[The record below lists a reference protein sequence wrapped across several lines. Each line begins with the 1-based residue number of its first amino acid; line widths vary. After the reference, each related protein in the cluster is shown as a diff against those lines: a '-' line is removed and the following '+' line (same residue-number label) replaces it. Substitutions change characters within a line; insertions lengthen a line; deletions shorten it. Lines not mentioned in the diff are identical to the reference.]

1 MPEDHILQEQN
12 GNESIILLGQV
23 EQLQRELVRTEQ
35 LARER
40 VMHAELKTE
49 AVRAGIV
56 DLDGLKLLDATQA
69 EFTSEGQLANAAPLV
84 AQLRH
89 DKPWLFSATSSSSAA
104 NPPPAQPPRQK
115 LAIDMTE
122 QEYKEA
128 RATILRQNLGR

>member
-1 MPEDHILQEQN
+1 MVEDHARPESN
-12 GNESIILLGQV
+12 GDETTLLVKQV

-56 DLDGLKLLDATQA
+56 DLDGLKLMDATQA
-69 EFTSEGQLANAAPLV
+69 EFTSHGQLANAAQLV
-84 AQLRH
+84 AQLKH
-89 DKPWLFSATSSSSAA
+89 NKPWLFSTASSSSAA
-104 NPPPAQPPRQK
+104 NPPPAQSPRQK
-115 LAIDMTE
+115 LATDMTE

-128 RATILRQNLGR
+128 RATILKQRF

>member
-1 MPEDHILQEQN
+1 MPEERIPQESN
-12 GNESIILLGQV
+12 DNESILLLGQV
-23 EQLQRELVRTEQ
+23 EQLQRELERTEQ

-56 DLDGLKLLDATQA
+56 DLDGLKLLDANQA
-69 EFTSEGQLANAAPLV
+69 EFTSDGQLANAVRLV

-89 DKPWLFSATSSSSAA
+89 DKPWLFGAMSSSSAA
-104 NPPPAQPPRQK
+104 NPPPAQSPRQK

-128 RATILRQNLGR
+128 RAAVLRQRH

>member
-1 MPEDHILQEQN
+1 MAEDDVPQEPS
-12 GNESIILLGQV
+12 GDDTTLLLRQV
-23 EQLQRELVRTEQ
+23 EQLQRDLMRTEQ

-49 AVRAGIV
+49 AIRAGIV

-69 EFTSEGQLANAAPLV
+69 EFTSEGQLANAARLV

-89 DKPWLFSATSSSSAA
+89 GKPWLFGATSSSSAA
-104 NPPPAQPPRQK
+104 NPPPAQSPRQK
-115 LAIDMTE
+115 LATDMTE

-128 RATILRQNLGR
+128 RATIIKQRL